1 MPATP
6 TPGVTPPRREPP
18 AGSPGSYRQRYRR
31 KPDADRGAPVR
42 LATVARTLVLGS
54 LTLGAAL
61 LYLVRELG
69 ADPEELLDYAR
80 QAAIFV
86 GTFLGG
92 GIVVGCIVVVLRRLT
107 GRRGSGGPGGDPGV
121 SAAATRDDPDADGT
135 TGRSPD

>member
-6 TPGVTPPRREPP
+6 TPGGTPPRREPP

-54 LTLGAAL
+54 LALGAAL

-80 QAAIFV
+80 QA
-86 GTFLGG
+86 GTVPGG
-92 GIVVGCIVVVLRRLT
+92 GIAVGCPVVVLRRLP